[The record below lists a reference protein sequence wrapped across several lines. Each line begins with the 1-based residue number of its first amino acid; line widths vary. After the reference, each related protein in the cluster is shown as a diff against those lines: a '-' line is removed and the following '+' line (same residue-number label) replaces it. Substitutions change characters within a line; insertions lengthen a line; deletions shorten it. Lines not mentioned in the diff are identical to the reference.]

1 MDTFARTDHRA
12 VLACL
17 TDEIEWVQPG
27 AFRLH
32 GKAAFEKEMQNEA
45 FVGSPAI
52 NVSRMIE
59 ENKVVVA
66 EGGVRC
72 AKKGGGFLS
81 VRFCDIFEMQDG
93 KVRRLTSYLVEIK
106 E

>member
-1 MDTFARTDHRA
+1 
-12 VLACL
+12 
-17 TDEIEWVQPG
+17 
-27 AFRLH
+27 
-32 GKAAFEKEMQNEA
+32 
-45 FVGSPAI
+45 
-52 NVSRMIE
+52 MIE

-81 VRFCDIFEMQDG
+81 ARFCDIFEMQDG
-93 KVRRLTSYLVEIK
+93 KVRRLTSYLMEIK